1 MRHLLVG
8 LLGILSV
15 LDRRG
20 YGMRAVVNFSPI
32 LRVSDLPI
40 LIRLLRHLG
49 ASNATEKEEVYD

>member
-1 MRHLLVG
+1 
-8 LLGILSV
+8 
-15 LDRRG
+15 
-20 YGMRAVVNFSPI
+20 MRAVVNFSPI